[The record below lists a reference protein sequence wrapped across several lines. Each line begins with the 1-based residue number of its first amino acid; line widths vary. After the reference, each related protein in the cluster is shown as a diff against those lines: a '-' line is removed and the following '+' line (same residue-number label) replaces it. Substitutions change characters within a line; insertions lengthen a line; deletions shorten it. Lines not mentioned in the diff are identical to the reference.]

1 MKRTIFYTR
10 AELMNMG
17 KRDRQKTIKNNSYP
31 TRENYYC
38 STICTTSSGK
48 LMKLQARSIRL
59 EKITFSKITFTLNR
73 QTDR

>member
-48 LMKLQARSIRL
+48 LMKLQAR
-59 EKITFSKITFTLNR
+59 
-73 QTDR
+73 